1 MIGVP
6 VAPKP
11 LILNLFEMN
20 CVGHITHGL
29 WRLPGN
35 NRHRYTDVTY
45 WTELARLAE
54 DGGFTAIFIADVV
67 GAYDV
72 YGGSAETALREGM
85 QIPNNDPMMV
95 VPAMAAVT
103 ERLGF
108 GITFSTSY
116 EPPFSFARRMS
127 TLDHLTGGRV
137 GWNIVTSYLPNAAR
151 NFGLAEEID
160 HDHRYEIADEYLEV
174 LYKLWEGSWDDGAV
188 LRDAEH
194 NVYTDPSKVH
204 RINHQGTNF
213 SVAGP
218 HLSEPS
224 PQRTPT
230 LILATA
236 SPAGAVR
243 AGQNA
248 EVVFTHG
255 PLLERTV
262 PAVRAAAEEAG
273 RDPADPKF
281 VVQAAV
287 ITGRTQQEVD
297 EKLAQYQEHRS
308 AEGMLVHQ
316 SVPIRALDHPRDRTI
331 AEALE
336 IEGLPADTPVGRK
349 GGASTIGEL
358 LDAVDEAWQDRF
370 FVAGTPEVVADAI
383 EHWLDVDGIDGINLR
398 QYHSYDTVKDFAEL
412 VSPILRER
420 GRLPERNGTLR
431 SQLTGT
437 DTLPATHPAARF
449 RGAFADVG
457 V

>member
-1 MIGVP
+1 MS
-6 VAPKP
+6 PKP

-35 NRHRYTDVTY
+35 NRHRYTDLEY
-45 WTELARLAE
+45 WTELAQIAE
-54 DGGFTAIFIADVV
+54 SGGFTAIFLADVV
-67 GAYDV
+67 GAYDT
-72 YGGSAETALREGM
+72 YGGSAETALREGL
-85 QIPNNDPMMV
+85 QIPNNDPMLV

-116 EPPFSFARRMS
+116 EPPFAFARRMS
-127 TLDHLTGGRV
+127 TLDHLTDGRV

-151 NFGLAEEID
+151 NFGLADEIE

-174 LYKLWEGSWDDGAV
+174 VYKLWEGSWEEDAV
-188 LRDAEH
+188 VRDAEAGT
-194 NVYTDPSKVH
+194 YADPTKVH
-204 RINHQGTNF
+204 RIDHVGENF

-236 SPAGAVR
+236 SPAGALR
-243 AGQNA
+243 AGRHA
-248 EVVFTHG
+248 ELVFTHG

-262 PAVRAAAEEAG
+262 PAVRAAAAEAG
-273 RDPADPKF
+273 RDPAAPKF

-287 ITGRTQQEVD
+287 ITASTQEEVD
-297 EKLAQYQEHRS
+297 AKLALYREHRS
-308 AEGMLVHQ
+308 IEGMLVHQ
-316 SVPIRALDHPRDRTI
+316 SVPIRALEHPRERTI

-336 IEGLPADTPVGRK
+336 AEGLPADTPVGRR
-349 GGASTIGEL
+349 GLSSTVGEL

-383 EHWLDVDGIDGINLR
+383 EHWLDVEGIDGINLR
-398 QYHSYDTVKDFAEL
+398 QYHSFDTVRDFAEL

-420 GRLPERNGTLR
+420 GRLPELEGTLR
-431 SQLTGT
+431 RRLSGS
-437 DTLPATHPAARF
+437 DRLPAEHPAAQF
-449 RGAFADVG
+449 RGAFTDHG

>member
-1 MIGVP
+1 MS
-6 VAPKP
+6 PKP

-35 NRHRYTDVTY
+35 NRHRYTDLSY
-45 WTELARLAE
+45 WTELAQIAE
-54 DGGFTAIFIADVV
+54 SGGFTAIFLADVV
-67 GAYDV
+67 GAYDT
-72 YGGSAETALREGM
+72 YGGSAETALREGL
-85 QIPNNDPMMV
+85 QIPNNDPMLV

-116 EPPFSFARRMS
+116 EPPFAFARRMS

-151 NFGLAEEID
+151 NFGLADEIE

-174 LYKLWEGSWDDGAV
+174 VYKLWEGSWEDDAV
-188 LRDAEH
+188 VRD
-194 NVYTDPSKVH
+194 TDAGIYADPTKVH
-204 RINHQGTNF
+204 RIDHVGENF

-224 PQRTPT
+224 PQRTPA

-236 SPAGAVR
+236 SPAGALR
-243 AGQNA
+243 AGRHA
-248 EVVFTHG
+248 ELVFTHG

-273 RDPADPKF
+273 RDPAAPKF

-287 ITGRTQQEVD
+287 ITARTQEEVD
-297 EKLAQYQEHRS
+297 AKLAQYREHRS
-308 AEGMLVHQ
+308 TEGMLVHQ
-316 SVPIRALDHPRDRTI
+316 SIPIRALEHPRERTI

-336 IEGLPADTPVGRK
+336 VEGLPADTPVGRR
-349 GGASTIGEL
+349 GAASTVGDL

-370 FVAGTPEVVADAI
+370 FVAGTPEEVADAI
-383 EHWLDVDGIDGINLR
+383 EHWLDVEGIDGINLR
-398 QYHSYDTVKDFAEL
+398 QYHSFDTVRDFAEL

-420 GRLPERNGTLR
+420 GRLPELEGTLR
-431 SQLTGT
+431 RRLSGS
-437 DTLPATHPAARF
+437 DRLPAEHPAAQF
-449 RGAFADVG
+449 RGAFTDQG

>member
-1 MIGVP
+1 MS
-6 VAPKP
+6 PKP

-29 WRLPGN
+29 WRLPDN
-35 NRHRYTDVTY
+35 NRHRYTDLDY
-45 WTELARLAE
+45 WTELARIAE
-54 DGGFTAIFIADVV
+54 DGGFTAIFLADVQ

-72 YGGSAETALREGM
+72 YGGSAETALREGL
-85 QIPNNDPMMV
+85 QIPSNDPMLV

-116 EPPFSFARRMS
+116 EPPFAFARRMS
-127 TLDHLTGGRV
+127 TLDHLTDGRV

-151 NFGLAEEID
+151 NFGLAEEIE

-174 LYKLWEGSWDDGAV
+174 LYKLWEGSWDEGAV
-188 LRDAEH
+188 QRDAEGS
-194 NVYTDPSKVH
+194 VYTDPAKVH
-204 RINHQGTNF
+204 RIDHEGANF
-213 SVAGP
+213 RVAGP
-218 HLSEPS
+218 HLAEPS

-236 SPAGAVR
+236 SPAGAKR
-243 AGQNA
+243 AGENA
-248 EVVFTHG
+248 EIVFTHG

-262 PAVRAAAEEAG
+262 PAVREAAVAAG
-273 RDPADPKF
+273 REATDPKF

-287 ITGRTQQEVD
+287 ITAPTQAEVD
-297 EKLAQYQEHRS
+297 EKLARYKAHRS
-308 AEGMLVHQ
+308 TEGMLVHQ
-316 SVPIRALDHPRDRTI
+316 SVPIRALDHPRERTI

-336 IEGLPADTPVGRK
+336 IEGLPANTPVGRK
-349 GGASTIGEL
+349 GAHETIGDL

-398 QYHSYDTVKDFAEL
+398 QYHSFDTVRDFAEL

-420 GRLPERNGTLR
+420 GRLPQREGTLR
-431 SQLTGT
+431 RRLSGT
-437 DTLPATHPAARF
+437 DRLPDSHPAARY
-449 RGAFADVG
+449 RGAFEGVG

>member
-1 MIGVP
+1 MS
-6 VAPKP
+6 PKP

-35 NRHRYTDVTY
+35 NRHRYTDLTY
-45 WTELARLAE
+45 WTELARIAE
-54 DGGFTAIFIADVV
+54 SGGFTAIFLADVV
-67 GAYDV
+67 GAYDT
-72 YGGSAETALREGM
+72 YGGSAETALQEGL
-85 QIPNNDPMMV
+85 QIPNNDPMLV

-116 EPPFSFARRMS
+116 EPPFAFARRMS
-127 TLDHLTGGRV
+127 TLDHLTRGRV

-151 NFGLAEEID
+151 NFGLAEEIE

-174 LYKLWEGSWDDGAV
+174 LYKLWEGSWEEDAV
-188 LRDAEH
+188 LRDAEAGI
-194 NVYTDPSKVH
+194 YADPAKVH
-204 RINHQGTNF
+204 RIDHVGENF

-236 SPAGAVR
+236 SPAGALR
-243 AGQNA
+243 AGRHA
-248 EVVFTHG
+248 ELVFTHG

-262 PAVRAAAEEAG
+262 PAVRAAAQEAG

-287 ITGRTQQEVD
+287 ITGRTQEEVD
-297 EKLAQYQEHRS
+297 AKLARYQEHRS
-308 AEGMLVHQ
+308 LEGMLVHQ
-316 SVPIRALDHPRDRTI
+316 SVPIRALEHPRERTI

-336 IEGLPADTPVGRK
+336 IEGLPADTPVGRH
-349 GGASTIGEL
+349 GSSATVGEL

-398 QYHSYDTVKDFAEL
+398 QYHSFDTVRDFAEL

-420 GRLPERNGTLR
+420 GRLPEAEGTLR
-431 SQLTGT
+431 HRLSGA
-437 DTLPATHPAARF
+437 DRLPEEHPAARF
-449 RGAFADVG
+449 RGAFADRG

>member
-1 MIGVP
+1 MT
-6 VAPKP
+6 PKP
-11 LILNLFEMN
+11 LILNVFEMN

-35 NRHRYTDVTY
+35 NRHRYTDVSY

-54 DGGFTAIFIADVV
+54 EGGFTAIFLADVV
-67 GAYDV
+67 GAYDA
-72 YGGSAETALREGM
+72 YGGSADAALREGL
-85 QIPNNDPMMV
+85 QIPNNDPMLV

-103 ERLGF
+103 ERLSF

-116 EPPFSFARRMS
+116 EPPFAFARRMS

-151 NFGLAEEID
+151 NFGLAEEIE
-160 HDHRYEIADEYLEV
+160 HDRRYELADEYLEV
-174 LYKLWEGSWDDGAV
+174 LYKLWEGSWDEDAV
-188 LRDAEH
+188 VRDAAG
-194 NVYTDPSKVH
+194 NLYSDPAKVH
-204 RINHQGTNF
+204 RIDHAGANF

-248 EVVFTHG
+248 ELVFTHG

-262 PAVRAAAEEAG
+262 PAVRTAAEEAG
-273 RDPADPKF
+273 RDPLEPKF

-297 EKLAQYQEHRS
+297 EKLTQYQEHRS
-308 AEGMLVHQ
+308 TEGMLVHQ
-316 SVPIRALDHPRDRTI
+316 SVPIRALEHPRERTI

-336 IEGLPADTPVGRK
+336 VERLPADTPVGRR
-349 GGASTIGEL
+349 GAHETVGDL

-398 QYHSYDTVKDFAEL
+398 QYHSFDTVRDFAEL

-420 GRLPERNGTLR
+420 GRLPEGRGTMR
-431 SQLTGT
+431 HQLTGE
-437 DTLPATHPAARF
+437 DRLPAEHPAARF
-449 RGAFADVG
+449 RGAFEGVG